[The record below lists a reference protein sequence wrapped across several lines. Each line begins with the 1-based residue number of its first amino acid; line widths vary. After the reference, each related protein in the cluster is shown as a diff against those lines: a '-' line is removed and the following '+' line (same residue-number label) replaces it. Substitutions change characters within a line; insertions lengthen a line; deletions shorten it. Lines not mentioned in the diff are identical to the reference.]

1 MELKV
6 DRKYKKGTYTI
17 SNLFI
22 DGDWVCNIIEDKD
35 RGLHKGMSLAQIRS
49 LKVKSKTAIPSG
61 RYRVTMKVV
70 SPKFSLKKYY
80 MDFCK
85 GRLPRVLAVPGF
97 DGILFHAGDLKTDV
111 ATAGMSAGCLLTG
124 LNTIKGALTKTKEM
138 FEYVC
143 KILMAADERGE
154 EIWVTVGAP
163 L

>member
-80 MDFCK
+80 MDFCGGK
-85 GRLPRVLAVPGF
+85 LPRVLDVPGF
-97 DGILFHAGDLKTDV
+97 DGILIHAGNLNTGI

-124 LNTIKGALTKTKEM
+124 MNTIKGGLTKTKEM
-138 FEYVC
+138 FEYVY
-143 KILMAADERGE
+143 KILKEADDRGE
-154 EIWVTVGAP
+154 EIWLRIGRT